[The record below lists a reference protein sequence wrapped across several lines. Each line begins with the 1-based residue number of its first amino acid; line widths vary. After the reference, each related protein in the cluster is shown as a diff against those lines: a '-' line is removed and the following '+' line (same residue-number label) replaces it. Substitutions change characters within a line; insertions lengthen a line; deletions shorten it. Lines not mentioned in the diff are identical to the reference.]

1 MSRIIEVLDLIE
13 PVLERLYNYV
23 EHKVDTET
31 LDSNDKTLEVMMFQF
46 SALNLEFA
54 ELAQDINNRD
64 DYQECLARYQNVN
77 SKFTLMTENVL
88 AYIGE

>member
-31 LDSNDKTLEVMMFQF
+31 LDANDKQLEVMMFQF
-46 SALNLEFA
+46 STLNLEFA
-54 ELAQDINNRD
+54 ELTKDISNRD
-64 DYQECLARYQNVN
+64 DYHECLARYENVN
-77 SKFTLMTENVL
+77 NKFTEMTENVL
-88 AYIGE
+88 AYIGD